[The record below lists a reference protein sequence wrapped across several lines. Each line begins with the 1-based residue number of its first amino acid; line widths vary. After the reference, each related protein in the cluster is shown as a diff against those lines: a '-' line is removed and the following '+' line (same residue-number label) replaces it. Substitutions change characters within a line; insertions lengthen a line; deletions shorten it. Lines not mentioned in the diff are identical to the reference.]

1 MCKVLLFFLCGSGA
15 SGTCCSL
22 MLYKTSIWN
31 TVHCTLFN
39 MAAHQV
45 PRLHHHCLNLSFL
58 RRYYGDDEH
67 VTVCRQV
74 APVVLHTAIP
84 QGRFLTSQHLTKDCM
99 FSLYFEKKE
108 ASFEDSWRSAFN
120 SLWFKYVIRTLK
132 DIYDVFDYVTKISG
146 NLHKIVSVPG
156 QQFFSLFIVY
166 GGNFCSFR
174 NCGPVFSLWL

>member
-1 MCKVLLFFLCGSGA
+1 
-15 SGTCCSL
+15 

-31 TVHCTLFN
+31 TVHCTLYN
-39 MAAHQV
+39 MATHRTQ
-45 PRLHHHCLNLSFL
+45 RLHRHCLNLSVF

-67 VTVCRQV
+67 VTICRQV